1 MGVEKDNVTTFQV
14 RVSIDNS
21 SGQLKALMT
30 ANAEVILDEHHNVLI
45 IPENSLIYDKDKK
58 AAVEVPD
65 PKSKDGKRKV
75 AVTVGISNGSK
86 TELLSGL
93 KKDDKVILQ

>member
-1 MGVEKDNVTTFQV
+1 
-14 RVSIDNS
+14 
-21 SGQLKALMT
+21 
-30 ANAEVILDEHHNVLI
+30 VLI

-58 AAVEVPD
+58 TAVEVPD
-65 PKSKDGKRKV
+65 PKGKDGKRRV

-93 KKDDKVILQ
+93 RKDDKVILQ